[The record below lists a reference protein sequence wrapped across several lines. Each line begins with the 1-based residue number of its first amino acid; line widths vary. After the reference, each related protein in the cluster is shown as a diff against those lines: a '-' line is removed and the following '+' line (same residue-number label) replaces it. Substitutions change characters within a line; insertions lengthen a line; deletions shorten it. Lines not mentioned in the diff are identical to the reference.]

1 MTSSRSWTHRAAML
15 FYEWLVE
22 RKDEELPP
30 LHEISVMLPETIDP
44 YRLSHSI
51 QWLAKQGMIDV
62 GHKRGHYII
71 RVRSTGV
78 VYRTADCPFDLPAN
92 GNAGQGGPAGVQR
105 EQCDGQDR
113 KAPAAAAH
121 RQAPSSDWPHSD
133 EFWP

>member
-1 MTSSRSWTHRAAML
+1 LEQYPIYGRARCAMTSNRSWTHRAAML

-30 LHEISVMLPETIDP
+30 LHQISVMLPETIDP

-78 VYRTADCPFDLPAN
+78 VYRTADCPFDEPPA
-92 GNAGQGGPAGVQR
+92 R
-105 EQCDGQDR
+105 
-113 KAPAAAAH
+113 AA
-121 RQAPSSDWPHSD
+121 
-133 EFWP
+133 